1 MCDLMVGSELT
12 RSMLQN
18 GQQDIWCAVSDVSDE
33 DSMEDQMGN
42 DFTACIVSFEE
53 GHFYCTGDMAWRYA
67 VPIEIRALT
76 QSEAGL

>member
-1 MCDLMVGSELT
+1 MVGSELT

-18 GQQDIWCAVSDVSDE
+18 GQQDIWCAVSNVSDE

-42 DFTACIVSFEE
+42 DFTACIVAFEE
-53 GHFYCTGDMAWRYA
+53 GYFYCTSDMAWRYA